1 MTVLDVLNF
10 LSRLGV
16 KIAIIIA
23 IPVVIM
29 ILVIVITY
37 GLDDATA
44 MCDMNAK
51 RRQKQKN
58 SKKLNAFRRN
68 INKFLDEEKDSIAAY
83 DKKTRDII
91 KQCNALFKFDNQS
104 RFVRVVRKNVTQ
116 DTPEHIFTVNCSPEV
131 SAKAKTEPFAAI
143 CDTFNI
149 PISDTSI
156 CRFTNMRNAV
166 IERRAI
172 AVKLGKKIKKI
183 ERYGSYTVPDIM
195 RDLNLTAPYP
205 VIFFESSEE
214 SIEIKLDE
222 DCLQAFIQF
231 ITTNKNFKTV
241 NFASMK
247 AGMLINDVLNEQS
260 ALSSIFFK
268 NKT

>member
-29 ILVIVITY
+29 ILVVVITY

-44 MCDMNAK
+44 ICDMNAK

-68 INKFLDEEKDSIAAY
+68 ISKFLDEEKDSIAAY

-104 RFVRVVRKNVTQ
+104 RFVRIVRKNVTQ
-116 DTPEHIFTVNCSPEV
+116 DIPDHIFTVNCSP
-131 SAKAKTEPFAAI
+131 
-143 CDTFNI
+143 
-149 PISDTSI
+149 
-156 CRFTNMRNAV
+156 
-166 IERRAI
+166 
-172 AVKLGKKIKKI
+172 
-183 ERYGSYTVPDIM
+183 
-195 RDLNLTAPYP
+195 
-205 VIFFESSEE
+205 
-214 SIEIKLDE
+214 
-222 DCLQAFIQF
+222 
-231 ITTNKNFKTV
+231 
-241 NFASMK
+241 
-247 AGMLINDVLNEQS
+247 
-260 ALSSIFFK
+260 
-268 NKT
+268 